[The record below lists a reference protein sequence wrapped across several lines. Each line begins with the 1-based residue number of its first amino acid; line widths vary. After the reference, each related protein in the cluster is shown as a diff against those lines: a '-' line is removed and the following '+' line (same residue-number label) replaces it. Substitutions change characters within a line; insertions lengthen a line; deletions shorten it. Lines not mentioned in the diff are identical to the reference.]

1 MFITRAAHF
10 VALICG
16 LAWGFASG
24 ALSPCAAAAEDK
36 PSDAQFIKSCGTC
49 HTVVP
54 GAELRQ
60 GPNLGNVFGRTAGTL
75 GEYPQ
80 FSDALKKAGAGGLV
94 WNEETLDKWISG
106 ASDFVP
112 GTNMPYSQPDPEKR
126 KIIIAYL
133 KSLAPSK

>member
-1 MFITRAAHF
+1 M
-10 VALICG
+10 
-16 LAWGFASG
+16 
-24 ALSPCAAAAEDK
+24 
-36 PSDAQFIKSCGTC
+36 
-49 HTVVP
+49 P

-60 GPNLGNVFGRTAGTL
+60 GPNLGTVFGRTAGTL